1 MGNVLLPQNSTAV
14 THLSSTMTAI
24 AKNIADI
31 IVMTPQ
37 FIINGWSGFL
47 LLKAYQV
54 EYICIEER
62 FIYIST
68 NCFDPSISSRQTVW
82 HYLLLHLFQRSFI
95 SHTSSNAYLS
105 SAETTWLS
113 VLKLI
118 VYFNWLLRCNKQYF
132 KILLPLLTF

>member
-1 MGNVLLPQNSTAV
+1 MGNVLLLQNSTAV

-24 AKNIADI
+24 SKNIADI

-47 LLKAYQV
+47 HLEAYQV
-54 EYICIEER
+54 EDICIEKR

-68 NCFDPSISSRQTVW
+68 NCFDANISSRPIVW

-105 SAETTWLS
+105 SAETDWLS

-118 VYFNWLLRCNKQYF
+118 VCFNWLLRRNKQYF
-132 KILLPLLTF
+132 KVLLPLLIF